1 LIAEYS
7 TKFLYETFELFIAR
21 ETHLEKS
28 VNKSNNNVL
37 LVFLFSIIGLGIIS
51 LTISAT
57 MANAQTSS
65 NSMSGGNR
73 ASKETNV
80 KQMGICLV
88 GEGGPCNGDSNWDGT
103 HDVTGKCVLLN
114 GCGNG
119 NPNNK
124 ESINNNVRGK

>member
-1 LIAEYS
+1 M
-7 TKFLYETFELFIAR
+7 
-21 ETHLEKS
+21 EKS
-28 VNKSNNNVL
+28 LNKNNNVL
-37 LVFLFSIIGLGIIS
+37 LVFLFSIIGLGVIS

-65 NSMSGGNR
+65 NSMADANR

-88 GEGGPCNGDSNWDGT
+88 GEGGPCNGDSNWDGS

-114 GCGNG
+114 GCGNA
-119 NPNNK
+119 NNNYNK
-124 ESINNNVRGK
+124 STNNNVSGK

>member
-1 LIAEYS
+1 
-7 TKFLYETFELFIAR
+7 
-21 ETHLEKS
+21 
-28 VNKSNNNVL
+28 
-37 LVFLFSIIGLGIIS
+37 
-51 LTISAT
+51 

-119 NPNNK
+119 NPNNN